1 MFGGGV
7 AGGKVLGQYP
17 TDFEQ
22 GDDDKLVIGSS
33 RIIPSHPWD
42 SMWKGTAEWFGVQ
55 NGAEMEKVLPMHVNF
70 PENKLYSKDD
80 LFDSTSVLFE

>member
-33 RIIPSHPWD
+33 RIIPSP
-42 SMWKGTAEWFGVQ
+42 Q
-55 NGAEMEKVLPMHVNF
+55 NCGMVWC
-70 PENKLYSKDD
+70 SKWC
-80 LFDSTSVLFE
+80 